1 MAGKILIVDDVVTNR
16 IILKV
21 RLATACYEVLQAADG
36 GAALDIARRDTPSL
50 ILLDIMMPG
59 ISGIEVCSQLRAD
72 PATRDIPIIMITGLD
87 TPQIRLA
94 AFEAGADAFLP
105 KPVDET
111 LLLARVRNLL
121 RAHDIAAELRLRGAT
136 CSEMGFSETEAEFVP
151 GGHVCLVSQNPGH
164 NTKWRR
170 ALSAVLGMPV
180 SPMTRADMLAVDSG
194 TAAPALYVIDATQGG
209 GGAGLQLLTEL
220 RARSHGRHAVVAMLM
235 PETARADA
243 AMALDLG
250 ASEILNDATLPAE
263 AALRLLKQMR
273 LKHRSDRLRASV
285 DNGLRLAVIDPLT
298 GLYNRRY
305 GLSHLSRLAQHSRES
320 GQRMAVML
328 LDIDRFKEVNDRWG
342 HAAGDHVL
350 TRVAEQLRDTLRP
363 ADLLARIGGE
373 EFLVA
378 LPDSTLERARA
389 CAERLCRKIS
399 GQPMLLPK
407 GLDGEHVCITLSIG
421 LALGNGADQPDPDR
435 AANWLMAEADAALL
449 SAKEAGRNTVTV
461 SRSAA

>member
-36 GAALDIARRDTPSL
+36 IAALDIARRDAPSL

-94 AFEAGADAFLP
+94 AFEAGADAFMP

-121 RAHDIAAELRLRGAT
+121 RAHDLAAELRMRGAT
-136 CSEMGFSETEAEFVP
+136 CSEMGFAEPEAEFRPSGRV
-151 GGHVCLVSQNPGH
+151 GFVSQNPTR
-164 NTKWRR
+164 NAKWRR
-170 ALSAVLGMPV
+170 DLGAALGLPV
-180 SPMTRADMLAVDSG
+180 TTLNRTGLLAQDSG
-194 TAAPALYVIDATQGG
+194 KVAPALYVIDATEGN

-220 RARSHGRHAVVAMLM
+220 RARSHGRHATVAMLM
-235 PETARADA
+235 PEAARADA

-250 ASEILNDATLPAE
+250 ASEILHHATPPDE
-263 AALRLLKQMR
+263 AAVRLLKQMR
-273 LKHRSDRLRASV
+273 IKHRADSLRASV

-305 GLSHLSRLAQHSRES
+305 GLSHLSRLALHSRES
-320 GQRMAVML
+320 GQRLAVML
-328 LDIDRFKEVNDRWG
+328 LDIDRFKAVNDRWG

-350 TRVAEQLRDTLRP
+350 TEVAARLRDTLRP

-378 LPDSTLERARA
+378 LPDSTLERAQA
-389 CAERLCRKIS
+389 CAERLCRTIS
-399 GQPMLLPK
+399 GRPVALQQNSAT
-407 GLDGEHVCITLSIG
+407 VSVTVSIG
-421 LALGNGADQPDPDR
+421 LALGSGAGQPEPDR
-435 AANWLMAEADAALL
+435 VAAWLMAEADAALMT
-449 SAKEAGRNTVTV
+449 AKAAGRNTVTV